1 MSRMSKYARKQKK
14 KQATIIRKQQKLEK
28 ETQKK
33 WKEFTRW
40 EHINKNRIREGQY
53 ISDYDEFKELLN
65 DGYISGNIDK
75 IKEEQLYQTSK
86 KTFKA
91 WKKAYSF
98 YMDEP
103 LDEKKISR
111 AMSTQEL
118 AEILKSDIEQ
128 YKTDLI
134 NSGKTKKEARLAVS
148 QFFFGS

>member
-1 MSRMSKYARKQKK
+1 MSRIGKSARKQKK
-14 KQATIIRKQQKLEK
+14 KQATVIRKQQKLEK

-33 WKEFTRW
+33 WREFTRW
-40 EHINKNRIREGQY
+40 EHINKDRIREGQY

-65 DGYISGNIDK
+65 DGYISGNTDK

-98 YMDEP
+98 YMDED
-103 LDEKKISR
+103 LDEKKVTR

-118 AEILKSDIEQ
+118 AEILKLEIED

-134 NSGKTKKEARLAVS
+134 KSGKTKKEARLAVS